1 MPTLRHLAFL
11 LLAAVAACYGDPFVN
26 IVTNGGFETGD
37 FSGWTLSGTVTP
49 CDFVGTSADVRC
61 IPTTAFGGNTGAYA
75 AELGNAGGNAT
86 LSQTLSTTGPGTY
99 DVSFWLASQNYGT
112 PLNDFSVN
120 WGGTTLMSSVNMAAF
135 GYTRY
140 DFSGLTAAGSTTVLS
155 FTFRN
160 DPSFFALDDVSVVD
174 PISEPAAWPCLGL
187 LLPALLFR
195 APQRRRKLQFA
206 HIRR

>member
-1 MPTLRHLAFL
+1 MSTLRYLALTLF
-11 LLAAVAACYGDPFVN
+11 AAVAVCQADPLTN
-26 IVTNGGFETGD
+26 IVTNGGFETGT
-37 FSGWTLSGTVTP
+37 FAGWALTGTVTP
-49 CDFVGTSADVRC
+49 CDFVGTSGDVRC

-75 AELGNAGGNAT
+75 AELGNAGGDAT
-86 LSQTLSTTGPGTY
+86 LSQTLTTTGPGTY

-112 PLNDFSVN
+112 PLNDFSVT
-120 WGGTTLMSSVNMAAF
+120 WGGTTLMSAVNLGAF

-174 PISEPAAWPCLGL
+174 PVFEPAVWPSLGL
-187 LLPALLFR
+187 MLAALLLL
-195 APQRRRKLQFA
+195 APRRQKLQA
-206 HIRR
+206 ARIRR